1 MNNDI
6 PARERQFYH
15 GRAEIATLL
24 AVSGEMGH

>member
-6 PARERQFYH
+6 PSCERHFCH
-15 GRAEIATLL
+15 GRAEIATIL